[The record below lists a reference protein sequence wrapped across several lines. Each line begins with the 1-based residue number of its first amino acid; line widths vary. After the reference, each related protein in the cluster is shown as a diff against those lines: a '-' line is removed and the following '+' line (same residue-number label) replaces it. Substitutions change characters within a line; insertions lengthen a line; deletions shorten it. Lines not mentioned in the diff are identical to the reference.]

1 MSPDEQSSPAPPAA
15 SRRAGQWIGKAVFEA
30 VLIVLGLVGAL
41 LIDEWRDDR
50 ERRARLDT
58 AMASIRAELLE
69 NRKIVAARLES
80 NERLIA
86 ELRQLAEKKAY
97 YNGGIIRPGEP
108 LSSVAWEAARSA
120 DVGVDI
126 PFERLVVLGR
136 AYTALMSHQ
145 AEMQN
150 FSDSFLQVPGLVE
163 RFRADPRSLAGFYN
177 DVTRR
182 VRTLL
187 ERLDAAL
194 ALIPQSA
201 S

>member
-1 MSPDEQSSPAPPAA
+1 MSPAEQVSQPGAP
-15 SRRAGQWIGKAVFEA
+15 RRQWGEWIGKAVFEA

-50 ERRARLDT
+50 ERRVRLDT

-69 NRKIVAARLES
+69 NRKIVAARLDS

-97 YNGGIIRPGEP
+97 YHGGIIRPSEP
-108 LSSVAWEAARSA
+108 LSSVAWEAARNA
-120 DVGVDI
+120 DVSVNI

-136 AYTALMSHQ
+136 AYAALMSHQ

-150 FSDSFLQVPGLVE
+150 FNDSFLQVPGLVE
-163 RFRADPRSLAGFYN
+163 RFRADPRSLAGVYN
-177 DVTRR
+177 DITRR
-182 VRTLL
+182 VRTLI

-194 ALIPQSA
+194 EVIPQSP